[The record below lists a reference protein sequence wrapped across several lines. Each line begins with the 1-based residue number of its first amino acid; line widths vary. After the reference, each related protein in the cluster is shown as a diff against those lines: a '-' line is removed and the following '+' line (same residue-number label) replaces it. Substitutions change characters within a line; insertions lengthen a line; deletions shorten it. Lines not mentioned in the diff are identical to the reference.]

1 MTHGARY
8 RNSSSVAALVAL
20 MVVAGSAAGQPPDA
34 FEARCAQLSSSRVGV
49 TTVPIAYSEDE
60 TLSIDQLNLRSG
72 HTPGLHLTFGLTTAK
87 LASHATVE
95 IHSFEN
101 RDGMRACGTLGVD
114 VLLSARPMVVY
125 LAQELDGSPCAR
137 TATMEHEMKH
147 VAVFRA
153 ALDEAARDLA
163 ADLPAVIG
171 TDVQWAKSKA
181 ELQRQMNA
189 RVTDY
194 LAEFMDQRGRELN
207 ERQNGVDSP
216 QEYARVKG
224 ACAQ

>member
-1 MTHGARY
+1 MARGTRHRY
-8 RNSSSVAALVAL
+8 GSSIAALATL
-20 MVVAGSAAGQPPDA
+20 MVAAGSAAGQPLSA
-34 FEARCAQLSSSRVGV
+34 FEARCAQLPSSRVGV

-72 HTPGLHLTFGLTTAK
+72 HTQGLHLTFGLTTAK
-87 LASHATVE
+87 FASHVTVE
-95 IHSFEN
+95 IHSLEN
-101 RDGMRACGTLGVD
+101 RDGTRACGTLGVD
-114 VLLSARPMVVY
+114 VLVSAQPMVIY

-153 ALDEAARDLA
+153 VLDETARDLTV
-163 ADLPAVIG
+163 DLAEVIG
-171 TDVQWAKSKA
+171 TDVQWAPSKA
-181 ELQRQMNA
+181 ELQRQMNV

-194 LAEFMDQRGRELN
+194 LAGFMDQRGRELN

-224 ACAQ
+224 ACTQ